1 MRIDTFK
8 CDVCGQIKGENNHWF
23 RIDSDCGGLSV
34 GAWNTVLATSTTVD
48 LCSDAC
54 VIRVVQKWLTAQAHS
69 TAPLH
74 PALQMPV
81 ERVTSRVV

>member
-8 CDVCGQIKGENNHWF
+8 CDVCGTIKGENNHWF
-23 RIDSDCGGLSV
+23 RIESGAGGLQV
-34 GAWNTVLATSTTVD
+34 GAWKTMTETASTVD

-69 TAPLH
+69 TAPVHGGLRM
-74 PALQMPV
+74 AGELG
-81 ERVTSRVV
+81 TSRVA